1 MRFLNICAGGAH
13 CASLLPLRSW
23 PCDGMLLAIVMVALG
38 AFDTSAKAADLFDA
52 SFVPVKA
59 ADCVKDASQSFFAQG
74 VDPPSNPPLPY
85 DRFYLV
91 ARHMGQD
98 AVDAGPAADFSH
110 VPDDHAL
117 SPARG
122 LPLTGFAVPDPKP
135 AWQRSNT
142 AHATPDTASAFQLH
156 CYDAGSFINTW
167 GFQDRPIV
175 GGGPHTIYGYSFNEP
190 PPPAIFDGHPDS
202 DFVLQANIE
211 IPWFARWPDPTAQA
225 QFDPVGQ
232 VSLFAYF
239 RDRLTAKSFA
249 LLLGVFDNRAGAD
262 GTYVPMVSHDG
273 FTPFATTPLNGLAA
287 YATLSPFSATYTGV
301 PWSGLRLFRGHVSQR
316 NFRDAI
322 NDINVFCA
330 SARALPLCSA
340 DPRLGVAFSSE
351 PTNYLLT
358 DFGVLHEVFRG
369 GPYGNVSMGLH
380 ISGLGAWSAR

>member
-1 MRFLNICAGGAH
+1 MDARDAGCFRAR
-13 CASLLPLRSW
+13 RSRAG
-23 PCDGMLLAIVMVALG
+23 PRNGILLAIIVLALG
-38 AFDTSAKAADLFDA
+38 SFDGGPRAADLVNATFT
-52 SFVPVKA
+52 PVKGP
-59 ADCVKDASQSFFAQG
+59 DCVTDAAKSFFAQG
-74 VDPPSNPPLPY
+74 IEPPANTPLPY

-91 ARHMGQD
+91 ARHMGRD
-98 AVDAGPAADFSH
+98 AVAAAPWFDFSRI
-110 VPDDHAL
+110 PDDHAFP
-117 SPARG
+117 PARG

-135 AWQRSNT
+135 LWQRSNR
-142 AHATPDTASAFQLH
+142 ADATVDTASAFQLH

-167 GFQDRPIV
+167 TFPSQLII

-249 LLLGVFDNRAGAD
+249 LLLGVFDNRAGAN

-301 PWSGLRLFRGHVSQR
+301 PWSGLRFFRGHVSQR

-330 SARALPLCSA
+330 SARALPFCSE

-369 GPYGNVSMGLH
+369 GPYGNLSMGLH
-380 ISGLGAWSAR
+380 ISGLGAWNAR